1 MTSVPLGKQCKNVTS
16 FLAKLINSELIRNLL
31 KSLIFLFLLTLSFKE
46 ITLSEK
52 ITSEFFAA
60 FFASL

>member
-1 MTSVPLGKQCKNVTS
+1 MPLGRQCKNVAS
-16 FLAKLINSELIRNLL
+16 FLAKLINLELILKFL

-60 FFASL
+60 FLASL